1 MVPRRVLELTITEG
15 SKGSEITQFAKTPII
30 VRTSL
35 ELFVSTNCINS
46 VSEFRMSVNT
56 LKLLVTVPILRKITT
71 NWQLVGIVRMQVV
84 TGFSSRASLFYP
96 MDTDKFFAFLFI
108 NVVLQTLI
116 YGG

>member
-1 MVPRRVLELTITEG
+1 
-15 SKGSEITQFAKTPII
+15 
-30 VRTSL
+30 
-35 ELFVSTNCINS
+35 
-46 VSEFRMSVNT
+46 MSVNT